1 MKKLILIVVVFLAL
15 LGAFSVGMVAWILS
29 SRHTVQART
38 WLELD
43 LGRPPVE
50 YLPDDPL
57 AVLLHRRR
65 ARLLQVVEAIDRAS
79 RDGRVE
85 GLVARVGGGRMGL
98 ATAEEL
104 RQAVSRFRQAGKRTV
119 AWGDTFGEW
128 NSANASYYVAS
139 AFEKIYLQPS
149 GDVGLTGL
157 AYMTPFVRGTLD
169 KLGVEPEMGQRYE
182 YKNAVNSLTHT
193 AFTGPHR
200 EALQG
205 LMQAQFDQMVTDI
218 AASRKL
224 DPAQL
229 RATIDGGPLLGQEA
243 VDAGLVDGLKYRDQ
257 VYDEINGNDSTSVHR
272 KSPAAYLRGAG
283 RLYNR
288 GTKVALIYGVG
299 EIHRGESAVD
309 ALTGSISMGSETVA
323 RAFRTAIDDDSVK
336 AIVFRVNSPGG
347 SYVASDTVWREVE
360 RARAKGKPVVVSM
373 GDLAASGGYFIAAGA
388 DRIVA
393 QPGTITG
400 SIGVFGGKL
409 VTQGLWNKLG
419 VTFDEVHTSDDALMW
434 SSERPYTPAQW
445 QRVQDSLDRIYVDFT
460 SKVAQGRKLPLDRV
474 KEVARGRVWSGT
486 DALRLKLVDALG
498 GYDTALA
505 QVREVLKLPQ
515 DAPLRVRMLP
525 RPESRLQALLDRVF
539 GDTSDAGVDG
549 VRQVLEAVRPLAQ
562 LARKVGL
569 LQQPESDVLRAPNVD
584 SATVDGRR

>member
-1 MKKLILIVVVFLAL
+1 MKRLILIVVVFLAL
-15 LGAFSVGMVAWILS
+15 LAVFSAGMVIWIMS

-38 WLELD
+38 WIELD

-50 YLPDDPL
+50 YLPEDPL
-57 AVLLHRRR
+57 ATLLHRRR
-65 ARLLQVVEAIDRAS
+65 ARLLKVVEAIDRAS
-79 RDGRVE
+79 QDGRVE
-85 GLVARVGGGRMGL
+85 GLVARIGGGRMGL

-104 RQAVSRFRQAGKRTV
+104 RQAVARFRKSGKKTV

-157 AYMTPFVRGTLD
+157 AYMTPFVKGTLD
-169 KLGVEPEMGQRYE
+169 KLGVTPEMGQRYE
-182 YKNAVNSLTHT
+182 YKNAVNSLTQT

-200 EALQG
+200 EALEA
-205 LMQAQFDQMVTDI
+205 LMQSQFDQMVKDI
-218 AASRKL
+218 AQSRHL
-224 DPAQL
+224 EPAAL
-229 RATIDGGPLLGQEA
+229 RTSIDRGPMLGREA

-257 VYDEINGNDSTSVHR
+257 VYDEIDGGDRSAVHFR
-272 KSPAAYLRGAG
+272 SPTTYLRGAG
-283 RLYNR
+283 GLYNR

-299 EIHRGESAVD
+299 EIHRGENSVD
-309 ALTGSISMGSETVA
+309 ALTGEVSMGSETVA
-323 RAFRTAIDDDSVK
+323 RAFRDAIDDAAVK
-336 AIVFRVNSPGG
+336 AILFRVNSPGG
-347 SYVASDTVWREVE
+347 SYVASDTVWREVQ

-373 GDLAASGGYFIAAGA
+373 GDLAASGGYFVAVGA

-434 SSERPYTPAQW
+434 SSQRPYTPEQW
-445 QRVQDSLDRIYVDFT
+445 QRVQDSLDRIYADFT
-460 SKVAQGRKLPLDRV
+460 TKVAQGRKLRLDRV
-474 KEVARGRVWSGT
+474 KEIARGRVWSGD

-505 QVREVLKLPQ
+505 QIRELLKLSPE
-515 DAPLRVRMLP
+515 APLRVRLLP
-525 RPESRLQALLDRVF
+525 RPESPLQALLDRIS
-539 GDTSDAGVDG
+539 GDSDSAAADG
-549 VRQVLEAVRPLAQ
+549 LRQVLEAVRPLAR
-562 LARKVGL
+562 LARRVGL
-569 LQQPESDVLRAPNVD
+569 LQDPERGTLRAPDMV
-584 SATVDGRR
+584 AADGQP